1 MKEFLTKLQHSL
13 MAKLIITVG
22 LILLTSIS
30 TWAIINIQSQRDKM
44 RTQLVAGADRLGNT
58 IVLGTRYAMML
69 NSRDDINQI
78 INNIGKQREIEAI
91 RIYNK
96 DGTIKFSKGMQE
108 VDTSTNIKAEAC
120 DICHR
125 TDPPIVDLT
134 TKERIRIIKS
144 DEGHRKLGIIKP
156 IFNDPGCST
165 GDCHF
170 HPDDKKVLGA
180 LDVVVS
186 LEKTDREILQF
197 EKEVIGLALFVFI
210 LTGGMIFILFIKFV
224 NRPISQ
230 LIEGTDRIARGQYS
244 DKIQMDTNGE
254 FGMLANSINEMGRSI
269 GTKQVELNRQKDE
282 YQRLFDHV
290 PCLITVQDRD
300 YKLIGY
306 NKEFA
311 ENFNPDPGD
320 YCYHAYKG
328 LEGKCRK
335 CPVEKTFN
343 DGQSHYS
350 EESGTGKDGR
360 PTHWIVKTSPVKND
374 AGEVVAA
381 MEISLDITHRKVLE
395 QELKKSEA
403 KYRAIFDNIPNPVL
417 VMDQHSFEILDCN
430 ESVYTVYGFLR
441 NEVVGRSFLDFFSE
455 EERDHY
461 AVRLMT
467 ASVLNR
473 VRHLSKHGKNLY
485 VTIRS
490 SASEYP
496 GGKVLLVTIS
506 DITKR
511 LETEQQLIQA
521 SKMATLGEMA
531 TGVAHEL
538 NQPLSVIK
546 TASSFFMKKVSKN
559 ETIQPEIL
567 NELSGEIDSHVDRAT
582 KIINHMRQFGRKS
595 DINLEPVSVNDALKR
610 ASEIFSQQLKVRG
623 INVAWEITGDLPP
636 VMADAGRLEQVFI
649 NLLINARDAIEEKWE
664 QYADTAGTGTIRLMS
679 GLEDAAVVV
688 RVCDSGEGVPP
699 EIIDKVF
706 EPFFTTKKVGKGT
719 GLGLS
724 ISYGIIK
731 ECGGTIRVQP
741 GEQEGTCFILTFPVA
756 EP

>member
-1 MKEFLTKLQHSL
+1 MKEFLIQLRHSL

-22 LILLTSIS
+22 LILLVSMA
-30 TWAIINIQSQRDKM
+30 TWAVINIRSQHEKV
-44 RTQLVAGADRLGNT
+44 RTQLVAGADRLGDT

-69 NSRDDINQI
+69 NSRAEINEI
-78 INNIGKQREIEAI
+78 INNIGQQREIEAI

-96 DGTIKFSKGMQE
+96 EGIIKFSNDIRE
-108 VDTSTNIKAEAC
+108 VDTATNIKAEAC

-125 TDPPIVDLT
+125 TDPPIFHLT
-134 TKERIRIIKS
+134 TAQRIRIIKS
-144 DEGHRKLGIIKP
+144 DVGHRQLGVIKP
-156 IFNDPGCST
+156 ICNDPSCST
-165 GDCHF
+165 GECHF
-170 HPDDKKVLGA
+170 HPGDKKVLGA

-197 EKEVIGLALFVFI
+197 EKEIVGLALLIFV
-210 LTGGMIFILFIKFV
+210 LTAGMIFVLFNKFV

-230 LIEGTDRIARGQYS
+230 LIAGTGRIAKGQYNE
-244 DKIQMDTNGE
+244 KIKIDSNGE
-254 FGMLANSINEMGRSI
+254 FGMLADSINVMGSAI
-269 GTKQVELNRQKDE
+269 DAKQTELNRKKDE

-311 ENFNPDPGD
+311 DNFNPHPGD
-320 YCYHAYKG
+320 YCYAAYKG
-328 LEGKCRK
+328 RGGKCK
-335 CPVEKTFN
+335 ECPVEKTFN

-350 EESGTGKDGR
+350 EESGTDKDGR
-360 PTHWIVKTSPVKND
+360 PTHWIVKTSPVEND

-381 MEISLDITHRKVLE
+381 MEISLDITHRRILE

-417 VMDQHSFEILDCN
+417 VMDQQSFEILDCN
-430 ESVYTVYGFLR
+430 ESVYPVYGFLR
-441 NEVVGRSFLDFFSE
+441 KEVVGRSFLDFFSE

-461 AVRLMT
+461 ALRLAT

-473 VRHLSKHGKNLY
+473 VRHLSKQRKNLF

-490 SASEYP
+490 SAAEYP

-546 TASSFFMKKVSKN
+546 TASSFFMKKVAKK

-567 NELSGEIDSHVDRAT
+567 NELAGEIDSHVDRAT
-582 KIINHMRQFGRKS
+582 KIINHMREFGRKS
-595 DINLEPVSVNDALKR
+595 DISLKPVSVNDALKK

-623 INVAWEITGDLPP
+623 ISVEWEIADGLSP

-664 QYADTAGTGTIRLMS
+664 QHPETAGIGTIRLTS
-679 GLEDAAVVV
+679 ALEEDAVVV
-688 RVCDSGEGVPP
+688 RVCDSGTGVPS
-699 EIIDKVF
+699 EIINKVF

-731 ECGGTIRVQP
+731 ECGGTIHVLP
-741 GEQEGTCFILTFPVA
+741 GDQEGTCFVLTFPVA
-756 EP
+756 GP

>member
-1 MKEFLTKLQHSL
+1 MVEFLTKLKHSV
-13 MAKLIITVG
+13 MAKLIVTVG
-22 LILLTSIS
+22 LILLVSIA
-30 TWAIINIQSQRDKM
+30 TWAVINMQSQREKM
-44 RTQLVAGADRLGNT
+44 ESQLVAGADRLGST
-58 IVLGTRYAMML
+58 IVQGTRYAMML

-96 DGTIKFSKGMQE
+96 EGTIKFSKEMRE
-108 VDTSTNIKAEAC
+108 MDTSTNIKAEAC

-134 TKERIRIIKS
+134 LDQRVRIIKS
-144 DEGHRKLGIIKP
+144 DVGHRQLGIIQP
-156 IFNDPGCST
+156 IFNDPSCAT

-170 HPDDKKVLGA
+170 HPADKKVLGA

-186 LEKTDREILQF
+186 LEKTDREIFQF
-197 EKEVIGLALFVFI
+197 EKEVIGLALFVFV
-210 LTGGMIFILFIKFV
+210 LTGGTIFILFIKFV
-224 NRPISQ
+224 NRPISS
-230 LIEGTDRIARGQYS
+230 LIAGTDRIARGQYN
-244 DKIQMDTNGE
+244 DQIQMDANGE
-254 FGMLANSINEMGRSI
+254 FGLLADSINAMGSSI
-269 GTKQVELNRQKDE
+269 DAKQVELNRQKDE

-311 ENFNPDPGD
+311 ESFHPEPGD

-328 LEGKCRK
+328 LQGKCEK

-350 EESGTGKDGR
+350 EESGTGKDGK
-360 PTHWIVKTSPVKND
+360 PTHWIVKTSPVTDD

-381 MEISLDITHRKVLE
+381 MEISLDITERKNLE
-395 QELKKSEA
+395 NELIKSEE

-417 VMDQHSFEILDCN
+417 VMDRDTFEILDCN
-430 ESVYTVYGFLR
+430 DNVFPVYGYLR
-441 NEVVGRSFLDFFSE
+441 EEVVGRSFLDFFRP
-455 EERDHY
+455 EERESY
-461 AVRLMT
+461 RRKLQST
-467 ASVLNR
+467 ALLDQ
-473 VRHLSKHGKNLY
+473 VRHLSKQGKSLF

-490 SASEYP
+490 SASDYS

-511 LETEQQLIQA
+511 LEAEQQLIQA

-546 TASSFFMKKVSKN
+546 TASSFFMKKIAQN
-559 ETIQPEIL
+559 EPIREEIL
-567 NELSGEIDSHVDRAT
+567 NDLSGEIDSHVDRAT

-595 DINLEPVSVNDALKR
+595 DVTLEPVSVNAALKK
-610 ASEIFSQQLKVRG
+610 AFEIFSQQLKVRG
-623 INVAWEITGDLPP
+623 ITVEWDIADQLPQ
-636 VMADAGRLEQVFI
+636 VLADAGRLEQVFI
-649 NLLINARDAIEEKWE
+649 NLLINARDSIEEKWE
-664 QYADTAGTGTIRLMS
+664 QSAVASGTGTITLKSRQAD
-679 GLEDAAVVV
+679 GFV
-688 RVCDSGEGVPP
+688 RVSVCDTGKGIPP
-699 EIIDKVF
+699 EIMDKVF

-731 ECGGTIRVQP
+731 ECGGIIKVRGGDP
-741 GEQEGTCFILTFPVA
+741 DGACFILVFPTIEA
-756 EP
+756 